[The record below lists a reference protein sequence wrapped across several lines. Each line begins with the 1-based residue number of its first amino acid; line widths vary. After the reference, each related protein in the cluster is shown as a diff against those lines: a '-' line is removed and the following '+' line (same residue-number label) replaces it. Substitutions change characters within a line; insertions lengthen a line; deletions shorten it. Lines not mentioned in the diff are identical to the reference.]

1 MEKKNN
7 TFRNF
12 VSPILV
18 LVIICFVVT
27 FALAMAYGVT
37 KPIIDRNNLR
47 ESNQAKAEIM
57 PDAKGEFENYDGK
70 LTVVAA
76 NKIFAT
82 EASKAKNGAGVVV
95 TVSTNSYGGALIA
108 MVGIDNKGQVTKVKV
123 MSAQDTPGI
132 GTKAQDPKHL
142 GQYAGLSDLGSETIK
157 DSASKVKHITGA
169 SISSQA
175 IHEAVFCALKQYKAM
190 GGAK

>member
-1 MEKKNN
+1 MKKNN
-7 TFRNF
+7 SAFSNF

-18 LVIICFVVT
+18 LVLICFVVT

-37 KPIIDRNNLR
+37 KPIIDKNNLK
-47 ESNQAKAEIM
+47 ESNKAKSELIPEAR
-57 PDAKGEFENYDGK
+57 GEFENYDGK
-70 LTVVAA
+70 LVVVQK
-76 NKIFAT
+76 NKIYAT
-82 EASKAKNGAGVVV
+82 EASKAVNGSGVVV
-95 TVSTNSYGGALIA
+95 TVSSNSYGGALTA
-108 MVGIDNKGQVTKVKV
+108 MVGIDNKGKITKVLV

-142 GQYAGLSDLGSETIK
+142 EQYKGLNDLGSETIK
-157 DSASKVKHITGA
+157 DAKSKVKHITGA

-175 IHEAVFCALKQYKAM
+175 IHEAVFCGLKQYKAM

>member
-1 MEKKNN
+1 MKKNN
-7 TFRNF
+7 SAFSNF

-18 LVIICFVVT
+18 LVLICFVVT

-37 KPIIDRNNLR
+37 KPIIDKNNLK
-47 ESNQAKAEIM
+47 ESNKAKSELIPEAH
-57 PDAKGEFENYDGK
+57 GEFENYDGK
-70 LTVVAA
+70 PVVVQQ
-76 NKIFAT
+76 NKIYAT
-82 EASKAKNGAGVVV
+82 EASKAVNGSGVVV
-95 TVSTNSYGGALIA
+95 TVSSNSYGGALTA
-108 MVGIDNKGQVTKVKV
+108 MVGIDNKGKITKVLV

-142 GQYAGLSDLGSETIK
+142 EQYKGLNDLGSETIK
-157 DSASKVKHITGA
+157 DAKSKVKHITGA

-175 IHEAVFCALKQYKAM
+175 IHEAVFCGLKQYKAM

>member
-1 MEKKNN
+1 MKKNN
-7 TFRNF
+7 SAFSNF

-18 LVIICFVVT
+18 LVLICFVVT

-37 KPIIDRNNLR
+37 KPIIDKNNLK
-47 ESNQAKAEIM
+47 ESNKAKSELIPEAH
-57 PDAKGEFENYDGK
+57 GEFENYGGK
-70 LTVVAA
+70 LVVVQK
-76 NKIFAT
+76 NKIYAT
-82 EASKAKNGAGVVV
+82 EASKAVNGSGVVV
-95 TVSTNSYGGALIA
+95 TVSSNSYGGALTA
-108 MVGIDNKGQVTKVKV
+108 MVGIDNKGKITKVLV

-142 GQYAGLSDLGSETIK
+142 EQYKGLNDLGSETIK
-157 DSASKVKHITGA
+157 DAKSKVKHITGA

-175 IHEAVFCALKQYKAM
+175 IHEAVFCGLKQYKAM

>member
-1 MEKKNN
+1 MKKNN
-7 TFRNF
+7 SAFSNF

-18 LVIICFVVT
+18 LVLICFVVT

-37 KPIIDRNNLR
+37 KPIIDKNNLK
-47 ESNQAKAEIM
+47 ESNKAKSELIPEAH
-57 PDAKGEFENYDGK
+57 GEFENYDGK
-70 LTVVAA
+70 LVVVQK
-76 NKIFAT
+76 NKIYAT
-82 EASKAKNGAGVVV
+82 EASKAVNGSGVVV
-95 TVSTNSYGGALIA
+95 TVSSNSYGGALTA
-108 MVGIDNKGQVTKVKV
+108 MVGIDNKGKITKVLV

-142 GQYAGLSDLGSETIK
+142 EQYKGLNDLGSETIK
-157 DSASKVKHITGA
+157 DAKSKVKHITCA

-175 IHEAVFCALKQYKAM
+175 IHEAVFCGLKQYKAM

>member
-1 MEKKNN
+1 MKKNN
-7 TFRNF
+7 SAFSNF

-18 LVIICFVVT
+18 LVLICFVVT

-37 KPIIDRNNLR
+37 KPIIDKNNLK
-47 ESNQAKAEIM
+47 ESNKAKSELIPEAH
-57 PDAKGEFENYDGK
+57 GEFENYDGK
-70 LTVVAA
+70 LVVVQK
-76 NKIFAT
+76 NKIYAT
-82 EASKAKNGAGVVV
+82 EASKAVNGSGVVV
-95 TVSTNSYGGALIA
+95 TVSSNSYGGALTA
-108 MVGIDNKGQVTKVKV
+108 MVGIDNKGRITKVLV

-142 GQYAGLSDLGSETIK
+142 EQYKGLNDLGSETIK
-157 DSASKVKHITGA
+157 DAKSKVKHITGA

-175 IHEAVFCALKQYKAM
+175 IHEAVFCGLKQYKAM

>member
-1 MEKKNN
+1 MKKNN
-7 TFRNF
+7 SAFSNF

-18 LVIICFVVT
+18 LVLICFVVT

-37 KPIIDRNNLR
+37 KPIIDKNNLK
-47 ESNQAKAEIM
+47 ESNKAKSELIPEAH
-57 PDAKGEFENYDGK
+57 GEFENYDGK
-70 LTVVAA
+70 LVVVQK
-76 NKIFAT
+76 NKIYAT
-82 EASKAKNGAGVVV
+82 EASKAVNGSGVVV
-95 TVSTNSYGGALIA
+95 TVSSNSYGGALTA
-108 MVGIDNKGQVTKVKV
+108 MVGIDNKGKITKVLV

-142 GQYAGLSDLGSETIK
+142 EQYKGLNDLGSETIK
-157 DSASKVKHITGA
+157 DAKSKVKHITGA

-175 IHEAVFCALKQYKAM
+175 IHEAVFCGLKQYKAM

>member
-1 MEKKNN
+1 MKKNN
-7 TFRNF
+7 SAFSNF

-18 LVIICFVVT
+18 LVLICFVVT

-37 KPIIDRNNLR
+37 KPIIDKNNLK
-47 ESNQAKAEIM
+47 ESNKEKSELIPEAH
-57 PDAKGEFENYDGK
+57 GEFENYDGK
-70 LTVVAA
+70 LVVVQK
-76 NKIFAT
+76 NKIYAT
-82 EASKAKNGAGVVV
+82 EASKAVNGSGVVV
-95 TVSTNSYGGALIA
+95 TVSSNSYGGALTA
-108 MVGIDNKGQVTKVKV
+108 MVGIDNKGKITKVLV

-142 GQYAGLSDLGSETIK
+142 EQYKGLNDLGSETIK
-157 DSASKVKHITGA
+157 DAKSKVKHITGA

-175 IHEAVFCALKQYKAM
+175 IHEAVFCGLKQYKAM